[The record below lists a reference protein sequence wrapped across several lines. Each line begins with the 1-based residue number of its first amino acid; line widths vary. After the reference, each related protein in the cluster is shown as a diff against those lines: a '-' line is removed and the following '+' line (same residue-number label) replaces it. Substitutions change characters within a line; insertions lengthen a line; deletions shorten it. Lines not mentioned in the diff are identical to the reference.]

1 MTFST
6 ILGSQ
11 FQDHLSSSEHVLHP
25 TSATHYCC
33 HNLDFVMISN
43 CSLSIIPISST
54 SLFHNYFSN
63 SLVHSVWTVN
73 SNNSPNIS
81 VSKSIDPNLFV
92 FLNILSLCLPPYL
105 VWIPW
110 LVIMEIS
117 SIRST
122 HLLLSCCI
130 VLTWQN
136 PNAGSVQLSTNSMV
150 ALVQFN
156 VLEKS
161 RN

>member
-25 TSATHYCC
+25 TSATHYYC

-54 SLFHNYFSN
+54 SLIHNYFSN

-110 LVIMEIS
+110 LVS
-117 SIRST
+117 HHGNVFHTLNSFAPLLLHCT
-122 HLLLSCCI
+122 HL
-130 VLTWQN
+130 
-136 PNAGSVQLSTNSMV
+136 A
-150 ALVQFN
+150 
-156 VLEKS
+156 KS
-161 RN
+161 QCWFSPTLHKLHGGTGAI